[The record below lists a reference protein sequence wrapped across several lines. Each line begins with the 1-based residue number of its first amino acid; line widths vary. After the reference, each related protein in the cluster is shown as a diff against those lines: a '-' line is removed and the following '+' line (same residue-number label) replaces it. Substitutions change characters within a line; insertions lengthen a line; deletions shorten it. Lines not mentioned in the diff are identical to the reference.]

1 MESTV
6 SDSAPPEIDRDYDKR
21 ISRLRRVTREVGTV
35 TFLPEPARRDRRY
48 TLISVD
54 DHIVEPPDMF
64 EGRMPARYLDQA
76 PRVVEQPGGRQVWFY
91 DGVEI
96 PNVGMNATAGRPVK
110 EYTVEPTRFDEMRRG
125 AWDIDYRIG
134 EMDLNGIY
142 ASVNFPSMLAG
153 FAGQRLQLAHDPGL
167 ALAAVRAW
175 NDYILEVWAGRYP
188 DRIIPMQ
195 LPYLLDA
202 PAGAE
207 EIRINAARGF
217 KAVAFTESPG
227 HLGLPS
233 IFTSYW
239 DPFFGACEETETA
252 VCLHFGSASTSVIWS
267 PDAVSRALIAY
278 AAATSMLS
286 ATDWLFA
293 EIPVRFPRLK
303 IALSEGGIGWVA
315 AMHDRLDHMN
325 KYDEQW
331 AEPWACELTPSEV
344 LQRNFWL
351 CALDEPSAMVTRHRI
366 GVDRILL
373 ESDYPHADGSWPDSQ
388 TVLGSMLAP
397 LPDDEV
403 RRISWQNASELFRHP
418 VPAAVQADPDAY

>member
-1 MESTV
+1 MADAAEDV
-6 SDSAPPEIDRDYDKR
+6 DRDYD
-21 ISRLRRVTREVGTV
+21 RRVARLQRVTKEVTTV
-35 TFLPEPARRDRRY
+35 TFLPEPDQRERKY

-54 DHIVEPPDMF
+54 DHIVEPPYMF
-64 EGRMPARYLDQA
+64 DGRLPAKFADQA
-76 PRVVEQPGGRQVWFY
+76 PRVVEAASGRQFWLY

-96 PNVGMNATAGRPVK
+96 PNVGLNATVGRPIT

-125 AWDIDYRIG
+125 AWDIDYRIR
-134 EMDLNGIY
+134 EMDINGVY

-153 FAGQRLQLAHDPGL
+153 FGGQRLQLGHDPEL
-167 ALAAVRAW
+167 ALATIRAW
-175 NDYILEVWAGRYP
+175 NDFVLEVWVGKYP
-188 DRIIPMQ
+188 ERIIPMQ

-202 PAGAE
+202 TVGAA
-207 EIRINAARGF
+207 EIRANAARGF

-233 IFTSYW
+233 IFTTYW
-239 DPFFGACEETETA
+239 DPFFQACEETETA
-252 VCLHFGSASTSVIWS
+252 VCIHFGSASTSVIWS

-331 AEPWACELTPSEV
+331 AEPWTCELTPSEV
-344 LQRNFWL
+344 FHRNFWL
-351 CALDEPSAMVTRHRI
+351 CALDEPSAMATRERI
-366 GVDRILL
+366 GVDRIML

-388 TVLGSMLAP
+388 TVLGQMLTSLAE
-397 LPDDEV
+397 DEV
-403 RRISWQNASELFRHP
+403 RRVTWQNAAELFRHP
-418 VPAAVQADPDAY
+418 VPATVQADPDAY